1 MQLTHF
7 TDLGIRVLMYL
18 TESRSEPVKISEIA
32 EQFKAPRNHLI
43 KVVNKLAKLEWV
55 LTTRGRNGGLQ
66 LAISPSSIKLGTII
80 RELEGCSQLIDCEGT
95 DCRLRKGCQVKLFLD
110 RGLNAFYEEMD
121 RYTLADTVAGETGV
135 QIINMHASFH

>member
-18 TESRSEPVKISEIA
+18 THSRPEPIKISEIV
-32 EQFKAPRNHLI
+32 EQFQVPRNHLI

-66 LAISPSSIKLGTII
+66 LAIAPTSLTLGTII
-80 RELEGCSQLIDCEGT
+80 RQLEGCSQLIDCEKAK
-95 DCRLRKGCQVKLFLD
+95 CKLSVGCQVKSFLD
-110 RGLNAFYEEMD
+110 NGLKAFYEEMN
-121 RYTLADTVAGETGV
+121 RYTLADTVKGQTGSN
-135 QIINMHASFH
+135 IIKMHMSYA